1 MQATQCRIVW
11 GKKERNVEFSFMLNS
26 ILDPPRDN
34 GGADIQQYHLELEE
48 SKGNKNENI

>member
-1 MQATQCRIVW
+1 M
-11 GKKERNVEFSFMLNS
+11 ESL

-48 SKGNKNENI
+48 SKGKKKNRK